1 MWRLLLRRGK
11 IAIMIWNGISSEKKS
26 KGRKTHYAIYIT
38 VDKTIFI
45 KHDHFSQLTEGTA
58 RKMEQRKI
66 HYKKHF
72 MIQLVIITNVVQT
85 VCRLLKLDKGTVEYE
100 NAIGNVMKY
109 CNSLAGTQSV

>member
-1 MWRLLLRRGK
+1 
-11 IAIMIWNGISSEKKS
+11 
-26 KGRKTHYAIYIT
+26 
-38 VDKTIFI
+38 
-45 KHDHFSQLTEGTA
+45 
-58 RKMEQRKI
+58 
-66 HYKKHF
+66 